1 MSIKLYLQI
10 HHMKYKQ
17 CQPLSLK
24 KMCISFIWSNVKKQ
38 TLPKTLSIVWMAFK
52 YGIVAIRAVHFKRLK
67 YKETCL
73 QCTVLQLA
81 LGCII
86 DA

>member
-1 MSIKLYLQI
+1 
-10 HHMKYKQ
+10 
-17 CQPLSLK
+17 
-24 KMCISFIWSNVKKQ
+24 
-38 TLPKTLSIVWMAFK
+38 MAFK
-52 YGIVAIRAVHFKRLK
+52 YGIVAIRTVHFKRLK
-67 YKETCL
+67 YKETSL